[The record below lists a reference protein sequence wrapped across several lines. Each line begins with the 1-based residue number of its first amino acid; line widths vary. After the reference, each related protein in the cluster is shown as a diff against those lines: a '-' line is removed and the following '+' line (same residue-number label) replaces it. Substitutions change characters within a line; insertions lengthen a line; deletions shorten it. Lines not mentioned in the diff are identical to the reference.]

1 MKKGYYWLKLDVGFY
16 NQKFIKVLK
25 NMEKRHIYIV
35 IYQKMLIESLKNDG
49 RLYFDNFKDTFEEEL
64 SLIIDEE
71 LEDVRETIEFLKKAD
86 LIECNGDE
94 FILKQI
100 DELTGS
106 ESNSTKRV
114 RKHREN
120 KKKEKEECKKESI
133 TDETLCNVSCNKNVT
148 TDIDIDKDI
157 EKEIDIEKDTDL
169 DKKIENQFVGEC
181 VDNNLSKITKLYE
194 QNIGPLY
201 PANRDW
207 FVEVSEKI
215 QYDLFK
221 KAIEICI
228 DKCNVNPF
236 YLKGIIK
243 KWMDQKI
250 YTLEDFESKQN
261 KITNK
266 KSKKQDKL
274 TEVED
279 VNEDTLKEIKLLE
292 EKLGVV

>member
-71 LEDVRETIEFLKKAD
+71 EEDVRETIEFLKKAD

-120 KKKEKEECKKESI
+120 KKKEKEECKK
-133 TDETLCNVSCNKNVT
+133 
-148 TDIDIDKDI
+148 
-157 EKEIDIEKDTDL
+157 
-169 DKKIENQFVGEC
+169 
-181 VDNNLSKITKLYE
+181 
-194 QNIGPLY
+194 
-201 PANRDW
+201 
-207 FVEVSEKI
+207 
-215 QYDLFK
+215 
-221 KAIEICI
+221 
-228 DKCNVNPF
+228 
-236 YLKGIIK
+236 
-243 KWMDQKI
+243 
-250 YTLEDFESKQN
+250 
-261 KITNK
+261 
-266 KSKKQDKL
+266 
-274 TEVED
+274 
-279 VNEDTLKEIKLLE
+279 
-292 EKLGVV
+292 